1 MHMLFTIAINTL
13 RLIVLPW
20 LLYRRWRGTTKG
32 TWLTVRVNGSV
43 APLGRASRVWDGS
56 DKALDLHALHEAA
69 AIASKD
75 DHVAGLLVELR
86 GLQGGSA
93 TAMAL
98 RDALRAWRTAGKRVI
113 VHLPRGAGARQLIA
127 ASAADRIV
135 AAPGSEVAPM
145 GFVVEAPYVKGAL
158 DRLGLQADVLA
169 QGRYKTAGEF
179 LVAEGMSEPQREQ
192 VGRLLDVAW
201 DHLIHALSQG
211 RSVTPDEAKRWV
223 DEGPW
228 LASEAK
234 EQGIVDDVMYA
245 EDLLRELG
253 PKGEEAPTLS
263 VGRYLRRHR
272 ALFRPLFRPRRI
284 AVVEVRG
291 AIVSDQPTEWLPM
304 AVESHVCDA
313 LRAAREAPWV
323 RGVVVFV
330 DSRGGSASA
339 SERMLHEVRRL
350 AKDKPVI
357 ACLGDT
363 AASGGYMVAV
373 GTHAIVSQPTTVTG
387 SIGVVSARL
396 VASKL
401 LERVGIRVETV
412 KRGAHADMMSATRA
426 FDAGERASLDR
437 VMGTIYRGFVQAVA
451 TGRGREPEEIEPL
464 ASGRVWSGED
474 ALERGLVDRLGGF
487 ETALEEVRK
496 RIGPGGEAMVPVLIA
511 PRKVPSLPTMLRGIL
526 EPASVGAAGDLAAL
540 STMGGDRVWAWSPWA
555 EAEGC

>member
-1 MHMLFTIAINTL
+1 
-13 RLIVLPW
+13 
-20 LLYRRWRGTTKG
+20 
-32 TWLTVRVNGSV
+32 
-43 APLGRASRVWDGS
+43 
-56 DKALDLHALHEAA
+56 LHALHDAA
-69 AIASKD
+69 ALASKD
-75 DHVAGLLVELR
+75 DRVTGLLVELR

-93 TAMAL
+93 TAWAL
-98 RDALRAWRTAGKRVI
+98 RDALLAWKAAGKRV
-113 VHLPRGAGARQLIA
+113 VVCLPRGAGARQLIA

-145 GFVVEAPYVKGAL
+145 GFVVEAPYVKGVL
-158 DRLGLQADVLA
+158 DRLGVEADVMA

-179 LVAEGMSEPQREQ
+179 MVAEGMSEPQREQ

-201 DHLIHALSQG
+201 EHLIEALSRG
-211 RSVTPDEAKRWV
+211 RSVTPEEAKRWV

-234 EQGIVDDVMYA
+234 ERGLIDDVMYA

-253 PKGEEAPTLS
+253 SEGEEARTQS
-263 VGRYLRRHR
+263 VARYVRLHR
-272 ALFRPLFRPRRI
+272 PLFRPLRRPRRI

-304 AVESHVCDA
+304 AVESHVCGA

-323 RGVVVFV
+323 RGVIVFV

-387 SIGVVSARL
+387 SIGVVSARV

-401 LERVGIRVETV
+401 LERVGIRVETI

-426 FDAGERASLDR
+426 LDAGERASLDR

-451 TGRGREPEEIEPL
+451 TGRGREPEQIEPL
-464 ASGRVWSGED
+464 ASGRVWSGKD
-474 ALERGLVDRLGGF
+474 ALERGLVDHLGGF
-487 ETALEEVRK
+487 ESALEEVRK
-496 RIGPGGEAMVPVLIA
+496 RIGPGAETMGPVWMGS
-511 PRKVPSLPTMLRGIL
+511 RRMPSLPAVVRGIL
-526 EPASVGAAGDLAAL
+526 EPASMGAAGDLAAL

-555 EAEGC
+555 EGDGC

>member
-1 MHMLFTIAINTL
+1 MHMLFAIAINTV

-32 TWLTVRVNGSV
+32 TWLTVRANGSV

-127 ASAADRIV
+127 ASAADRII

-201 DHLIHALSQG
+201 DHLIDALSQG

-426 FDAGERASLDR
+426 LDAGERAS
-437 VMGTIYRGFVQAVA
+437 
-451 TGRGREPEEIEPL
+451 L

-496 RIGPGGEAMVPVLIA
+496 RIGPGAQTMVPVLIA

-555 EAEGC
+555 EGDG

>member
-1 MHMLFTIAINTL
+1 M
-13 RLIVLPW
+13 
-20 LLYRRWRGTTKG
+20 
-32 TWLTVRVNGSV
+32 
-43 APLGRASRVWDGS
+43 
-56 DKALDLHALHEAA
+56 
-69 AIASKD
+69 
-75 DHVAGLLVELR
+75 
-86 GLQGGSA
+86 
-93 TAMAL
+93 
-98 RDALRAWRTAGKRVI
+98 
-113 VHLPRGAGARQLIA
+113 
-127 ASAADRIV
+127 
-135 AAPGSEVAPM
+135 
-145 GFVVEAPYVKGAL
+145 
-158 DRLGLQADVLA
+158 
-169 QGRYKTAGEF
+169 
-179 LVAEGMSEPQREQ
+179 
-192 VGRLLDVAW
+192 
-201 DHLIHALSQG
+201 
-211 RSVTPDEAKRWV
+211 
-223 DEGPW
+223 
-228 LASEAK
+228 

-387 SIGVVSARL
+387 SIGVVSARV

-401 LERVGIRVETV
+401 LERVGIRVETI

-426 FDAGERASLDR
+426 LDAGERASLDR

-464 ASGRVWSGED
+464 ASGRVWSGKD

-496 RIGPGGEAMVPVLIA
+496 RIGPGAETMVPVLIA

-555 EAEGC
+555 EGDGC